1 MKRSLVRWPLVSVAL
16 ALAACGYNPQ
26 PGAPAPSGA
35 AATPAAA
42 APAASASASTNA
54 SANATAAQ
62 PASSAV
68 RTGDW
73 DIRIVSAAGTNYN
86 SQLRL
91 RPRGDGYTGTMQ
103 PLVDGERMYFVREA
117 TLTGQ
122 QVVIVLEA
130 EDGEVRITAVLRP
143 GNQLDGSYRSRT
155 ITGRFG
161 AQRR

>member
-1 MKRSLVRWPLVSVAL
+1 MPRFPVAWPLVSVAL
-16 ALAACGYNPQ
+16 LLACSANPQ
-26 PGAPAPSGA
+26 PGAPAPSDA
-35 AATPAAA
+35 AAAPAAA
-42 APAASASASTNA
+42 APAAAPT
-54 SANATAAQ
+54 AQ

-68 RTGDW
+68 LSGDW
-73 DIRIVSAAGTNYN
+73 DIRIVSAQGTSYN

-91 RPRGDGYTGTMQ
+91 RPRGDSYTGTMQ
-103 PLVDGERMYFVREA
+103 PLRDGERMYFVRGA

-122 QVVIVLEA
+122 QVVINLEA

-143 GNQLDGSYRSRT
+143 GNQLDGSYTSRT

>member
-26 PGAPAPSGA
+26 PGAPAPSDA
-35 AATPAAA
+35 AAAPVAA
-42 APAASASASTNA
+42 APAAAPAAASAA
-54 SANATAAQ
+54 APAAQ

-68 RTGDW
+68 LTGDW
-73 DIRIVSAAGTNYN
+73 DVRIISAQGTSYD

-103 PLVDGERMYFVREA
+103 PLRDGERMYFVRGA

-122 QVVIVLEA
+122 QIVITLEA

-143 GNQLDGSYRSRT
+143 GNQLDGSYTSRT

>member
-1 MKRSLVRWPLVSVAL
+1 VPRFPVAWPLVSVAL
-16 ALAACGYNPQ
+16 LLACSANPQ
-26 PGAPAPSGA
+26 PGAPAPSD
-35 AATPAAA
+35 ATPAAA
-42 APAASASASTNA
+42 AT
-54 SANATAAQ
+54 AQ

-68 RTGDW
+68 LSGDW
-73 DIRIVSAAGTNYN
+73 DIRIVSAQGTSYN

-91 RPRGDGYTGTMQ
+91 RPRGDSYTGTMQ
-103 PLVDGERMYFVREA
+103 PLRDGERMYFVRGA

-122 QVVIVLEA
+122 QVVINLEA

-143 GNQLDGSYRSRT
+143 GNQLDGSYTSRT